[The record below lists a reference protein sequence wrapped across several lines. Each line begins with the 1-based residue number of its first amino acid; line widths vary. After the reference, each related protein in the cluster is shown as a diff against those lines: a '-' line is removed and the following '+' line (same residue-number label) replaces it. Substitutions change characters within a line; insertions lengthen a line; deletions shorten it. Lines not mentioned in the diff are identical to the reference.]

1 MATIG
6 DINLNESTTVT
17 ARLAAVQ
24 VTRNSTVQSQEV
36 MVLGSPN
43 STTALAL
50 AEVMGSTPASTTV
63 GLVVRPVD
71 GHKVDQ
77 NSTVWAVQLTQYS
90 TTANISS
97 VAGVVQVHTQG
108 NSTAADYIPV
118 RLVDSSGTGFL
129 TPGNEYTAGS
139 TYSSHA
145 GPTLTFD
152 NSSNNTYRV
161 VGLTTPL
168 PVQVVKVFPTLLST
182 GTVLTSSNSTAIYA
196 LESSAA
202 GVRHKV
208 YAYSLTSTETTPST
222 IVFMTNSTSVLWR
235 VAFGSGSSG
244 ITGANLAIS
253 PPAWLFASAAAGP
266 LQCVIEKGASTQCLV
281 TLSYSYFTEA

>member
-77 NSTVWAVQLTQYS
+77 NSTVWVAQVSSLAGVVAVQQNSTVWAVQLTQYS

-118 RLVDSSGTGFL
+118 RLVDGPGTGFL

-145 GPTLTFD
+145 GPTLSFD

-196 LESSAA
+196 QIGRAH
-202 GVRHKV
+202 V
-208 YAYSLTSTETTPST
+208 
-222 IVFMTNSTSVLWR
+222 
-235 VAFGSGSSG
+235 
-244 ITGANLAIS
+244 
-253 PPAWLFASAAAGP
+253 
-266 LQCVIEKGASTQCLV
+266 
-281 TLSYSYFTEA
+281 